1 LLGRSVRGYGAH
13 SLAAPPTQQQRT
25 QASRFVLR
33 LAYVGDQNG
42 IRETERDRKRREK
55 KIGQQHRGLGCNSV
69 GFKRWSEKDGR
80 VDEFRTT
87 AAKKRGGG
95 FSHREESGD
104 WSGGPNAEQVGT
116 Y

>member
-1 LLGRSVRGYGAH
+1 MEL
-13 SLAAPPTQQQRT
+13 
-25 QASRFVLR
+25 
-33 LAYVGDQNG
+33 
-42 IRETERDRKRREK
+42 
-55 KIGQQHRGLGCNSV
+55 NSV

-80 VDEFRTT
+80 ADEFRTT

-95 FSHREESGD
+95 FSHREGSGD